1 MSRSRLSRLVVA
13 LFVLVAGITAFS
25 PSTFVFAQECDDEAV
40 PASGGSGEARP
51 MSMASA
57 ALDSSYGNAGM
68 VRVRTAGNTRF
79 MAIAVAPDGSSYG
92 AGFVTNNG
100 DQAMA
105 VAKLTSAGALDLSF
119 GSDGIASVNVS
130 PGKAVEIARSIVI
143 QGDKILVTGPIEHD
157 VTAEGDAARDT
168 DVGVVRFDMSG
179 KPDPSFGENGV
190 LKLDLGTGRVT
201 TGTTFVGDTS
211 WGMGALPGGKAV
223 VFGSMLA
230 DGADRTD
237 TDYVIVGLTSAGA
250 IDTSFGNNG
259 KVVVDLNKG
268 GDNPRHMMVQD
279 DGKIVTSGYSS
290 SGGVVRPVLIRLS
303 AGGVLDASFGDKGVA
318 TDTVLAGVTEAYNV
332 TRHGGDY
339 VAAGYG
345 RGADTNEKVDL
356 IAYRFHGNGKR
367 DTQFGETD
375 GFTRVNIADDD
386 DRARNVIALPDG
398 RLIAVGSGKYNAT
411 SIDGMVTMLGKDGA
425 VDTTVGQGG
434 NIFSDLGGPNDSWYG
449 VALTPDKSAVIVAG
463 FMGADVS
470 GNAGVDEAVVIKIKI

>member
-1 MSRSRLSRLVVA
+1 MGRRSFGRALLALLLVFA
-13 LFVLVAGITAFS
+13 AMAGSMPAIAT
-25 PSTFVFAQECDDEAV
+25 AQECDDEAV
-40 PASGGSGEARP
+40 PASGGSAEARP

-57 ALDSSYGNAGM
+57 ALDNGYGNAGM
-68 VRVRTAGNTRF
+68 VRIKTAGHTRF

-105 VAKLTSAGALDLSF
+105 VAKLTPAGALDTGF

-130 PGKAVEIARSIVI
+130 PGKTVEIARSIVI
-143 QGDKILVTGPIEHD
+143 QGDKILVTGPIERD
-157 VTAEGDAARDT
+157 VNAEGDAARDT
-168 DVGVVRFDMSG
+168 DIAVVRFDMSG
-179 KPDPSFGENGV
+179 KPDPSWGEGGV

-230 DGADRTD
+230 EGADRTD

-250 IDTSFGNNG
+250 VDTSFGNNG
-259 KVVVDLNKG
+259 KVVVDLNKS
-268 GDNPRHMMVQD
+268 GDNPRHIMVQD
-279 DGKIVTSGYSS
+279 DGKIVTSGYSN

-303 AGGVLDASFGDKGVA
+303 AGGVLDAAFGDKGVA
-318 TDTVLAGVTEAYNV
+318 TDTVLPGVTEAYNV

-345 RGADTNEKVDL
+345 RGADTAEKVDL
-356 IAYRFHGNGKR
+356 VAYRFHGNGKR
-367 DTQFGETD
+367 DLNFGIAD
-375 GFTRVNIADDD
+375 GLTRINIADDD
-386 DRARNVIALPDG
+386 DRARNIIALPDG
-398 RLIAVGSGKYNAT
+398 RLIAVGSGKRSAT
-411 SIDGMVTMLGKDGA
+411 DIDGMVVLMAQNGKLIEEFGDGGKLIT
-425 VDTTVGQGG
+425 D
-434 NIFSDLGGPNDSWYG
+434 IGGPNDSWYG
-449 VALTPDKSAVIVAG
+449 VALTPDNSAILVAG

-470 GNAGVDEAVVIKIKI
+470 GNAGSDEAVVIRVKI